1 MDIDYDDIK
10 SRSEIFTNKHK
21 HRLIINTPFIER
33 SIISYGLIVYA
44 KQTQTW
50 AVIQRKHSVEFLLY
64 IRGSYKISQLPL
76 LLSKITPEEKDMVL
90 NCLSDIN
97 YCKNI
102 FLNVV
107 KMSKNDWEY
116 ASLRLTETSHIALL
130 IIMACDVSK
139 NELAWNWP
147 KGRIHISSK
156 RETPM
161 ACARREFNEEVE
173 VVLTQPLYISDK
185 YISEILR
192 TSSGRVIEARY
203 WIYIIE
209 NEIAMPELHEHP
221 EVSARRWVTTDECYN
236 LINNKSLFSRIK
248 NIIYQIENAD
258 VFISTKYGEIKSHGC
273 NLSEY
278 D

>member
-1 MDIDYDDIK
+1 MNIDYDDIK

-44 KQTQTW
+44 KQTKTW
-50 AVIQRKHSVEFLLY
+50 AIIQLKHSVEFLLY
-64 IRGSYKISQLPL
+64 IRGSYKTSQLPL
-76 LLSKITPEEKDMVL
+76 LLSKITPGEKDIVL
-90 NCLSDIN
+90 NCLSDIT
-97 YCKNI
+97 YFKNI

-116 ASLRLTETSHIALL
+116 SSLRLTETSHIALQ
-130 IIMACDVSK
+130 IIMACDVSN
-139 NELAWNWP
+139 NELSWNWP

-173 VVLTQPLYISDK
+173 IILTKPLYISDK

-209 NEIAMPELHEHP
+209 NEITMPAVYEHP
-221 EVSARRWVTTDECYN
+221 EVASRRWVTTNECYS
-236 LINNKSLFSRIK
+236 LINNKSLFIRIK
-248 NIIYQIENAD
+248 NIIFQIENED
-258 VFISTKYGEIKSHGC
+258 KYEGTTKSYGG
-273 NLSEY
+273 NLSDY